1 MSKAGENTVWTY
13 SGRSAAPRRYPRRG
27 QGQEEVVFYGIHVC
41 LPVGHGHVVGDV
53 CEGSFQSL
61 PGAQRKRLEP
71 LIVVQLA
78 DDVFFCRGSG
88 FFHRRCE
95 TVGDRGES
103 PAYLLRLGL
112 GVGTGFVDGL
122 AHGADDGFIS
132 RRDGR
137 PPAGTEALKEFA

>member
-1 MSKAGENTVWTY
+1 MLSAMSVRVLSK
-13 SGRSAAPRRYPRRG
+13 
-27 QGQEEVVFYGIHVC
+27 VC
-41 LPVGHGHVVGDV
+41 
-53 CEGSFQSL
+53 
-61 PGAQRKRLEP
+61 RKRLEP

-95 TVGDRGES
+95 TVGDRGEP

-137 PPAGTEALKEFA
+137 PPAGTEALKEFAYSGKKGPDAASFFQLAGVVDFHVGKTADAEKRLKVLQIDGHDTS